1 MSRVEQE
8 LIRVQMKFIA
18 CGQLQPLMTLALPS
32 EKDLEPMKVKTPTHV
47 GAKLPAPGEWWA
59 TADGRRAYVACE
71 REDHGTLIGY
81 CRGVP
86 GGYEWHVSGK
96 AKPANPDLDLVR
108 LI

>member
-1 MSRVEQE
+1 
-8 LIRVQMKFIA
+8 
-18 CGQLQPLMTLALPS
+18 
-32 EKDLEPMKVKTPTHV
+32 MKVKTPTHV
-47 GAKLPAPGEWWA
+47 GVDLARGPDITAYHRAKLPAPGEWWA